1 MMVAHNT
8 VVGVEVVSIQ
18 DLLTVWIWGMKGE
31 ESRVLICQM
40 DRQDFHQLRLNT
52 VGGMEFEEKDL
63 SYGLDMF
70 KISVSHLSGQVKQAI
85 GFGILGRGWWE
96 K

>member
-40 DRQDFHQLRLNT
+40 DR
-52 VGGMEFEEKDL
+52 
-63 SYGLDMF
+63 
-70 KISVSHLSGQVKQAI
+70 
-85 GFGILGRGWWE
+85 
-96 K
+96 